1 MNRIRMERD
10 YPAIAS
16 GTHGVRLAFRVLSNP
31 NLYES

>member
-16 GTHGVRLAFRVLSNP
+16 GTGDLRSNRGIFSNP
-31 NLYES
+31 KTL

>member
-16 GTHGVRLAFRVLSNP
+16 GTDGLCPEYTVLSNP
-31 NLYES
+31 NTL